1 MMSQTGEGGPWEQWR
16 AALAGPRLHHAWL
29 LAGKRGLGKSAFAD
43 RAARELLAQEGLPT
57 AAGDHPDIIRLVH
70 PPKDDKEAAKR
81 DEGKPYEVKRN
92 IPIDLVRS
100 MQQRLTTRPTLGDRR
115 VIIVDPADD
124 MEKNAANALLK
135 SLEEPPSGT
144 FFLLVSHQPARLL
157 PTIRSRCRVLR
168 FSGLPDA
175 EVESLVAR
183 SAPEAE
189 SATIAAAV
197 AAAAGSPGVALRFVE
212 LELGKIDELVRQIL
226 SRGDPDFA
234 LRGKLAAEIGTRP
247 DRERIQAIL
256 DLARA
261 IVAEQAPQA
270 DRALIPPLVKLHGE
284 LVALAAQAPIYNFD
298 AGLLAMEIGTL
309 LAAAAP
315 ASERAHV

>member
-1 MMSQTGEGGPWEQWR
+1 MSLAGEGGPSEQWR
-16 AALAGPRLHHAWL
+16 NALAGPRLHHAWL

-43 RAARELLAQEGLPT
+43 RAARELVAQEGLSAVT
-57 AAGDHPDIIRLVH
+57 GDHPDIIRLVH

-100 MQQRLTTRPTLGDRR
+100 MQQRLTTRPTMGARR

-124 MEKNAANALLK
+124 MEKGAANALLK
-135 SLEEPPSGT
+135 SLEEPPAGT

-183 SAPEAE
+183 SAPEADR
-189 SATIAAAV
+189 ATIAAAV
-197 AAAAGSPGVALRFVE
+197 AAAAGSPGVALRFVQ
-212 LELGKIDELVRQIL
+212 LELGKIDGLVRQIL
-226 SRGDPDFA
+226 LRGDPDFA
-234 LRGKLAAEIGTRP
+234 LRGELAAEIGTRP

-261 IVAEQAPQA
+261 IVADLAPHA
-270 DRALIPPLVKLHGE
+270 DRSAIRALVRLHGE
-284 LVALAAQAPIYNFD
+284 LVTLAAQAPVYNFD